1 MFITLAVKYLSKLNI
16 ILLVYFLIFE
26 VNLEYTLHSL

>member
-1 MFITLAVKYLSKLNI
+1 MFITFAVKYLSKLNI

-26 VNLEYTLHSL
+26 VNLEYTPHSL

>member
-1 MFITLAVKYLSKLNI
+1 MFITLAVKYLSKLDVF
-16 ILLVYFLIFE
+16 LLAYFLIFE

>member
-26 VNLEYTLHSL
+26 VNLEYTLRSL